1 MDEQPLSV
9 VAARD
14 ETDQQLLARVAAQDR
29 EAFRELYISYHR
41 RLSRFLMRLT
51 NRYEIAEEIINDT
64 LWIVWRQAGSFRYES
79 RVSTW
84 ILGIAYRR
92 TLKALRHLDPP
103 AGFQA
108 VPIDEELLL
117 APDDAAK

>member
-1 MDEQPLSV
+1 
-9 VAARD
+9 
-14 ETDQQLLARVAAQDR
+14 
-29 EAFRELYISYHR
+29 
-41 RLSRFLMRLT
+41 MRLT

-92 TLKALRHLDPP
+92 TLKALRQRDPP
-103 AGFQA
+103 AGERSRVLVHLA
-108 VPIDEELLL
+108 VRH
-117 APDDAAK
+117 AA